1 MRGRPENACGNR
13 EAAAALP
20 PAAAPLPPEV
30 GPVLAAARAARL
42 PLISGPGPAS
52 ARDALVLVAVV
63 RDEAPRLDAFL
74 AHYRA
79 LGVGRFA
86 IADNG
91 SRDGT
96 RARLA
101 AEPDVDLWAAE
112 GSFAWPAKQG
122 WILALIARYG
132 YGRWYVC
139 VDADEHLV
147 FAGAGPRDLHH
158 LIGLA
163 EAQGLSRVRGTLVD
177 MYGPGPLAAAPAP
190 GEDGGD
196 PARDFPFFD
205 PGPCPERLILTR
217 ISRTGGPRA
226 RAFSSP
232 AAPFAPELSKYPLVL
247 VREGEVPCSPHYL
260 YPWRENYR
268 SPCLVGLLH
277 FKFTAGFP
285 ARVAAALAERR
296 YWRASHEYRLYAA
309 ALARD
314 PALGLVFPGSR
325 AYGGPAESGARRADR
340 ADRLARKAAPR
351 RALASPPASDPRRPL
366 DVVDGIPADPARQ
379 PLVEEP
385 LHLGDH
391 PGAFLVAADQAAH
404 VVAGVAVA
412 PGPRPGFGLSFSVTP
427 PGRRLRTS
435 GRRRSGRARRAGRCP
450 GSGR

>member
-1 MRGRPENACGNR
+1 MRGRPENACGSR
-13 EAAAALP
+13 AAAAAL
-20 PAAAPLPPEV
+20 PLPPEV

-42 PLISGPGPAS
+42 PLVSGPGPAS

-63 RDEAPRLDAFL
+63 RDEAPRLEAFL

-147 FAGAGPRDLHH
+147 FAGAGPRDLHD

-163 EAQGLSRVRGTLVD
+163 EAQGLSRVRGALVD

-190 GEDGGD
+190 APGEDGGD
-196 PARDFPFFD
+196 PARDSPFFD

-325 AYGGPAESGARRADR
+325 AYGSPADLVRAG
-340 ADRLARKAAPR
+340 LIAPI
-351 RALASPPASDPRRPL
+351 AWPRRPGPL
-366 DVVDGIPADPARQ
+366 AR
-379 PLVEEP
+379 L
-385 LHLGDH
+385 
-391 PGAFLVAADQAAH
+391 
-404 VVAGVAVA
+404 
-412 PGPRPGFGLSFSVTP
+412 LSTP
-427 PGRRLRTS
+427 STIASTP
-435 GRRRSGRARRAGRCP
+435 
-450 GSGR
+450 